1 MIQCCSEL
9 PFCMLGNELEAND
22 YDFVLYHQYIHSDT
36 YRENYLRRREEYPH
50 RMMILDNSAYE
61 FFVSGEQFIPD
72 DYVRVI
78 NELKPDYYIIPDIL
92 MDAEGTAGAAVGWMN
107 MNYMKCAGSGAKPFF
122 TPQGKTRKEFDW
134 CCQMFDNIIR
144 RLGLPHLFCIPFHDE
159 FLKIGPIPMDIRNQV
174 YPDPETR
181 ITIDRKYALGRVML
195 MRDMVEKYPDYQFH
209 LLGSHDPA
217 ELRGYVGMDQIR
229 SFDSGY
235 PVKLGVCGVRIGEEE
250 EKPDIIIDDF
260 CNAEMN
266 DETKNLILDNIKMM
280 KSYARDGKE

>member
-9 PFCMLGNELEAND
+9 PFCMLGDELEAND
-22 YDFVLYHQYIHSDT
+22 YDFVLYHQYLHSDV
-36 YRENYLRRREEYPH
+36 YRENYLRRRQEHPK

-61 FFVSGEQFIPD
+61 FYVSREQFNPD

-78 NELKPDYYIIPDIL
+78 NELRPDYYIIPDIL
-92 MDAEGTAGAAVGWMN
+92 MDAEGTAGAAVGWIN
-107 MNYMKCAGSGAKPFF
+107 MNYMKCMGSGAQPFF
-122 TPQGKTRKEFDW
+122 TPQGRTRDEFMW
-134 CCQMFDNIIR
+134 CCEAFDGIIR
-144 RLGLPHLFCIPFHDE
+144 QLGLPHLFCVPFHDE
-159 FLKIGPIPMDIRNQV
+159 FMKMGPVPMSIRDEV
-174 YPDPETR
+174 YPDPDTE

-195 MRDMVEKYPDYQFH
+195 MRSLVEKYPDYRFH

-217 ELRGYVGMDQIR
+217 ELRGYRGIDQIR

-235 PVKLGVCGVRIGEEE
+235 PVKLGVCGVRIGEET

-266 DETKNLILDNIKMM
+266 DGTKSLILYNIKTM
-280 KSYARDGKE
+280 KGYAREDK